1 MGRIPLEDNYDDV
14 INKAQRGLGITDE
27 QLAQRAEIALADL
40 SALKTGRFN
49 EAVARRVAPHLRLH
63 RDSLVQLARKSWYP
77 TQPLFSTGF
86 AAFNTPMED
95 MTVNSY
101 LIWDE
106 RSRLAACFDTGA
118 TCEPML
124 DIIQT
129 ERLHL
134 RYIFLTHKHEDHV
147 ADLPRLAK
155 ETGAEVWSSALDPVD
170 HAGGKAFAENA
181 FFHIGPFAIK
191 TLYTQGHALGGASY
205 YITGLSL
212 PLVIV
217 GDSLFSCSMG
227 GAPADVYYTALDN
240 NKNKILSLPA
250 DTAIACGHGPL
261 TTVAQE
267 RRNNP
272 FFAR

>member
-27 QLAQRAEIALADL
+27 QLSQRAEVSRADL
-40 SALKTGRFN
+40 SALKAGRFN
-49 EAVARRVAPHLRLH
+49 EAVARRVAAHLRLH

-77 TQPLFSTGF
+77 EQPVFSTGF
-86 AAFNTPMED
+86 AAFNTPMGD

-101 LIWDE
+101 VIWDE
-106 RSRLAACFDTGA
+106 RTRLAACFDTGA
-118 TCEPML
+118 TSEPML
-124 DIIQT
+124 
-129 ERLHL
+129 ELVESEHLKL
-134 RYIFLTHKHEDHV
+134 RYIFVTHKHEDHV
-147 ADLPRLAK
+147 ADLPRLAR
-155 ETGAEVWSSALDPVD
+155 ETGAEVWSSAADPVD
-170 HAGGKAFAENA
+170 HAGGKTFSENA

-191 TLYTQGHALGGASY
+191 TLLTPGHAAGGASF
-205 YITGLSL
+205 YITGLSY
-212 PLVIV
+212 PLVVV

-227 GAPADVYYTALDN
+227 GAPADAYLTALDN
-240 NKNKILSLPA
+240 NKSKILTLPSN
-250 DTAIACGHGPL
+250 TVIACGHGPV